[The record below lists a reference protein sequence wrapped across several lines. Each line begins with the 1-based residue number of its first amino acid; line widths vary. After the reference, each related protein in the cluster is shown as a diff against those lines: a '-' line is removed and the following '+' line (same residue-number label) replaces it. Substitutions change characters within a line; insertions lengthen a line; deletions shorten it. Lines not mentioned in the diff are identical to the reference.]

1 MKSRLILALI
11 AVVATALLAAS
22 GAFAKG
28 GGNNGCAAYSTMS
41 MSVPDLTASW
51 TVTNCGSKPEFIND
65 TFALRDLAGNQI
77 WIASAGDIGW
87 LNPGES
93 RSGSFGGIG
102 ILGGMVSGQAYDLHF
117 AAQNW
122 VTDPTTGL
130 TKIDVVGT
138 GDTTF
143 VAP

>member
-1 MKSRLILALI
+1 VKGLVLI
-11 AVVATALLAAS
+11 AVVGTALVVAS

-28 GGNNGCAAYSTMS
+28 GGNNGCAAYSNLG

-51 TVTNCGSKPEFIND
+51 TVSNCGSKPEFIND

-102 ILGGMVSGQAYDLHF
+102 FFGGMVSGQTYDLHF